1 MRMTIVIAAFAA
13 FANLAAS
20 AEQIVF
26 YEQPGYRGR
35 SVAITQQATDLG
47 FRGFGSGAASMT
59 VKSGVWEVC
68 SRAHFEGRCR
78 IFGPGEYE
86 SLGSA
91 QDRIS
96 SARLAAAAGSETAAG
111 DLGRPGAPAGEI
123 ALFDRR
129 DYAGPLGTLTGAVP
143 DFDRLGINDAVAS
156 LVVGRGTWE
165 LCTDANYRGR
175 CRSFGPGRYPSVPD
189 GEDDAYSSARP
200 VQPPV
205 AAGRRDDAGGA
216 EVLLYDRREFDG
228 PLRTLHR
235 ETPDFGPLGLND
247 AVASI
252 IVRRGTWQFCTDS
265 SYRGECRTYGPGR
278 YPSLPTGQDDRYSSA
293 RPVDSRREERTR
305 GRHDERVAR
314 IRLFEFGQFGG
325 RSIWLETSAADLE
338 RIGFNDR
345 ADSVIVEGGTWILCS
360 DANRTGECRA
370 FGPGEYPALPPELR
384 SRVSSA
390 YTR

>member
-1 MRMTIVIAAFAA
+1 MRMTVVIAAFAA

-20 AEQIVF
+20 AEQIDF

-35 SVAITQQATDLG
+35 SVSITQQAPDLG
-47 FRGFGSGAASMT
+47 FRGFGGGAASMT

-68 SRAHFEGRCR
+68 SQAHFQGRCR

-86 SLGSA
+86 SLGGA
-91 QDRIS
+91 QERVS
-96 SARLAAAAGSETAAG
+96 SARPSASAGREAAADGPS
-111 DLGRPGAPAGEI
+111 RRGAQEGEVS
-123 ALFDRR
+123 LFDRR
-129 DYAGPLGTLTGAVP
+129 NFAGPLGTLTGAVP
-143 DFDRLGINDAVAS
+143 DLDRIGINDAVAS
-156 LVVGRGTWE
+156 LVVGQGTWE
-165 LCTDANYRGR
+165 FCTDAHYRGR
-175 CRSFGPGRYPSVPD
+175 CRSFGPGRYPSIPD

-200 VQPPV
+200 VQPAV
-205 AAGRRDDAGGA
+205 AEERWNDAGNA
-216 EVLLYDRREFDG
+216 EVLLYDRRDFGG

-235 ETPDFGPLGLND
+235 ETPDFGPLGFND

-252 IVRRGTWQFCTDS
+252 IVQRGTWQFCTDA

-278 YPSLPTGQDDRYSSA
+278 YPSLPAGQDDRYSSA
-293 RPVDSRREERTR
+293 RPVDGGRDARGR

-325 RSIWLETSAADLE
+325 RSIWLETSTPDLD

-345 ADSVIVEGGTWILCS
+345 ADSAIVEGGTWILCS
-360 DANRTGECRA
+360 DANRNGECRA
-370 FGPGEYPALPPELR
+370 FGPGEYPTLPPELR
-384 SRVSSA
+384 SRISSA

>member
-1 MRMTIVIAAFAA
+1 
-13 FANLAAS
+13 
-20 AEQIVF
+20 
-26 YEQPGYRGR
+26 
-35 SVAITQQATDLG
+35 
-47 FRGFGSGAASMT
+47 MT

-228 PLRTLHR
+228 PLRTLPPRNAGFRPARPERRRRIDHR
-235 ETPDFGPLGLND
+235 PARNLAVLHRFLLSGRVPDLWPGPLSVASDRPGRSVLVRAPRGFQAGRNAHGAGTTKEWRASASSNSASSAAFHLARDFG
-247 AVASI
+247 S
-252 IVRRGTWQFCTDS
+252 
-265 SYRGECRTYGPGR
+265 GP
-278 YPSLPTGQDDRYSSA
+278 
-293 RPVDSRREERTR
+293 
-305 GRHDERVAR
+305 
-314 IRLFEFGQFGG
+314 
-325 RSIWLETSAADLE
+325 E

-370 FGPGEYPALPPELR
+370 FGPGEYPALPPSFARGFLR
-384 SRVSSA
+384 LHPLGA
-390 YTR
+390 I